1 MMAPFIPKLVALAGK
16 ASNFTGYVFGGGG
29 VVIAAFGAVNANA
42 AQAWV
47 GALVACITAVWGLY
61 RDQKAHDRDQRTRER
76 QDTQNAK
83 DESRHDV
90 WTAFVTKYR
99 MDAILQTGKDPFAAG
114 TPPLDFLEAAEM
126 AGINHNA
133 PPQVLD
139 THVTTTDQKPVPAG
153 PKWPSIR
160 HLFG

>member
-1 MMAPFIPKLVALAGK
+1 MTPLITKLALWTTKTTA
-16 ASNFTGYVFGGGG
+16 FTGAIAGGGG
-29 VVIAAFGAVNANA
+29 LVIAAFGAVDANA

-47 GALVACITAVWGLY
+47 GALVACVAAVWGLY
-61 RDQKAHDRDQRTRER
+61 RDQKAHDRDQRTCDR
-76 QDTQNAK
+76 QDAQHAK

-114 TPPLDFLEAAEM
+114 TPPLDFVEAAEM

-133 PPQVLD
+133 PAQSTD
-139 THVTTTDQKPVPAG
+139 THVTTTDQKSPSII
-153 PKWPSIR
+153 PKWPVIR
-160 HLFG
+160 HFFG

>member
-1 MMAPFIPKLVALAGK
+1 MTPLIAKIVFWTTRTTD
-16 ASNFTGYVFGGGG
+16 FTGAIAGGGG
-29 VVIAAFGAVNANA
+29 IMIAAFGAVDANA

-47 GALVACITAVWGLY
+47 GALVACIAAVWGLY

-99 MDAILQTGKDPFAAG
+99 MDAILQTGRDPFAAG
-114 TPPLDFLEAAEM
+114 TPPLDFLEAAAM
-126 AGINHNA
+126 AQINRDA
-133 PPQVLD
+133 TPKAEQ
-139 THVTTTDQKPVPAG
+139 THVTTTNAKPEPAR
-153 PKWPSIR
+153 PKWPIIG